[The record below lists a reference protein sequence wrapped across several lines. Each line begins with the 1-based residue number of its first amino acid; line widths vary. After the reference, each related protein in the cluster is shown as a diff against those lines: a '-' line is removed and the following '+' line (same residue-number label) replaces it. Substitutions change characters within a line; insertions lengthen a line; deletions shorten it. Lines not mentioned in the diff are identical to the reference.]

1 MRAFF
6 FLVFVCFGLALLLP
20 AAALDIAPMTWTPR
34 PDWINVRDCS
44 NLTGG
49 PDAVG
54 DGASDDTAAIQNAL
68 NYIRAHRNEQRH
80 LTLYF
85 PAGTYKITAT
95 LGIADVQGVQL
106 IGCGSKTT
114 LRWEGE
120 KGGAMFWAN
129 STAFMRYMG
138 LGWDGNNLAGCA
150 YEHNSALGGYE
161 TQIRH
166 ENESFKNFTV
176 DGQYVY
182 TNGTQTQHNTAP
194 GAAIISGFKGSQVM
208 GETMIYNCLFT
219 NCANGVINAYQT
231 YQNYMWH
238 IEGCEFDHCGN
249 GIDLFCG
256 GCFTIS
262 NCHFQESTGADI
274 VGGFGIHAL
283 YCTSSGSNQFYTEG
297 MTSSLSQQVL
307 EDCWVD
313 GWTNPKGAVR
323 FASYGANSVFDCSF
337 THPPAD
343 AKGVIL
349 EDNDHPLLLLSNND
363 TPDLPKETKIV
374 SNNAPA
380 VLVQVPAGE
389 RNRRLK
395 SATRTFLKSTWP
407 ADGSRIIDVTQ
418 APYGAD
424 VTGRADSTTAIQGAI
439 DAARQA
445 GNGAIAYF
453 PPGNYRITSTL
464 KMTGAHYAIEGAGV
478 FSKVCWYG
486 PDHGTMMTIDTP
498 QDVAVRYIDFAPRD
512 NVKGSQHYDA
522 KSPAADATSVVGIR
536 ETATG
541 ASSVVYDDFSYTSFI
556 GGNPGAIQDNSNGPG
571 LLLSAL
577 PAEAR
582 VYIPHSNTPLT
593 VEDSGAAQIFAKFLQ
608 NGVVRVSGKGPRTGF
623 LGALVAEGGQQRDL
637 TGANINVKDNQNL
650 IFGNYYS
657 EQSRDDLRLSNDGG
671 TGDGRVTIQGF
682 VSEAGENN
690 GQDNAPTTTIRVD
703 NYAGRLFYGSTNMIN
718 NAGSSTVQITHTGT
732 NKCDLV
738 LVADTFEHGA
748 PNIKLGPSAHLI
760 QAICQENTRDE
771 HHPLPE
777 IPNPLGKDDLLSI
790 SHGLDHLR
798 ELEAADLD
806 FEFGM

>member
-1 MRAFF
+1 MRAFL
-6 FLVFVCFGLALLLP
+6 FLVSVWLGLTLVSS

-34 PDWINVRDCS
+34 PDWINVKDCL
-44 NLTGG
+44 NVTGG

-54 DGASDDTAAIQNAL
+54 DGRADDTAAIQNAL
-68 NYIRAHRNEQRH
+68 SYIRAHHNDQRH

-85 PAGTYKITAT
+85 PEGTYKITAT

-129 STAFMRYMG
+129 STAFMRYTG
-138 LGWDGNNLAGCA
+138 LVWDGNNLAGCA
-150 YEHNSALGGYE
+150 YEHNSAIGGYE

-176 DGQYVY
+176 EGQYVY

-249 GIDLFCG
+249 GINLCCG

-262 NCHFQESTGADI
+262 NCHFQESTGCDI
-274 VGGFGIHAL
+274 CGGFGIHAL

-313 GWTNPKGAVR
+313 GWKNPKGAVR

-337 THPPAD
+337 THAPTD

-363 TPDLPKETKIV
+363 TPDLPKEAKMV
-374 SNNAPA
+374 YNNTPA
-380 VLVQVPAGE
+380 VLVEVPPGE
-389 RNRRLK
+389 RNRSLK
-395 SATRTFLKSTWP
+395 SATRTFLKTTWP
-407 ADGSRIIDVTQ
+407 ADGTTIIDVTKS
-418 APYGAD
+418 GAD
-424 VTGRADSTTAIQGAI
+424 VTGKTDSTTAIQGAI
-439 DAARQA
+439 DAARKA
-445 GNGAIAYF
+445 GNGAIVYF

-464 KMTGAHYAIEGAGV
+464 KVTGGHYAIEGAGV

-486 PDHGTMMTIDTP
+486 ADNGTMMMIDTP
-498 QDVAVRYIDFAPRD
+498 QDVAVRFIDFAPRN
-512 NVKGSQHYDA
+512 NVANNPHFDPKD
-522 KSPAADATSVVGIR
+522 PAADATTVTGIR

-541 ASSVVYDDFSYTSFI
+541 ASTVVYDDYSYTSFI
-556 GGNPGAIQDNSNGPG
+556 AGNAGAIQDNSNGPG
-571 LLLSAL
+571 LVLSAL

-582 VYIPHSNTPLT
+582 VYIPHCNTPLT
-593 VEDSGAAQIFAKFLQ
+593 VENCGAAHIFAKFLQ
-608 NGVVRVSGKGPRTGF
+608 NGAVHISGTGPRTGF
-623 LGALVAEGGQQRDL
+623 LGALVAEGGQQNDL
-637 TGANINVKDNQNL
+637 AGANITVKDNQNL
-650 IFGNYYS
+650 VFGNYYT
-657 EQSRDDLRLSNDGG
+657 EQSRDDLRISSDGG
-671 TGDGRVTIQGF
+671 AGDGRVTIQGF
-682 VSEAGENN
+682 VSDAGQNN
-690 GQDNAPTTTIRVD
+690 GQGNAPTTTIRVN
-703 NYAGRLFYGSTNMIN
+703 NYAGRLYY
-718 NAGSSTVQITHTGT
+718 SSTYMVDNGNNSKVQIAQTGT
-732 NKCDLV
+732 NKCDLMFV
-738 LVADTFEHGA
+738 GDSFEHGA
-748 PNIKLGPSAHLI
+748 PDIKLDAGGHLI
-760 QAICQENTRDE
+760 QTICQENTHDE
-771 HHPLPE
+771 HSQLPE
-777 IPNPLGKDDLLSI
+777 NPNPLGKDDLLSI
-790 SHGLDHLR
+790 AHGLDHLR

-806 FEFGM
+806 FEFGK

>member
-1 MRAFF
+1 MRPFL
-6 FLVFVCFGLALLLP
+6 FLVAACLGLASIAP
-20 AAALDIAPMTWTPR
+20 AEALDIAAMTWTPR
-34 PDWINVRDCS
+34 PDWINVKDCV

-49 PDAVG
+49 PNAVG
-54 DGASDDTAAIQNAL
+54 DGAADDTAAIQNAL
-68 NYIRAHRNEQRH
+68 GYIRAHRFEKR

-85 PAGTYKITAT
+85 PEGTYKITAT
-95 LGIADVQGVQL
+95 LGIADVSGVQL

-120 KGGAMFWAN
+120 KGAAMFWAN
-129 STAFMRYMG
+129 STAFMRYTG
-138 LGWDGNNLAGCA
+138 LVWDGNNLAGCA
-150 YEHNSALGGYE
+150 YEHNSAIGGYE

-176 DGQYVY
+176 DGQYIS
-182 TNGTQTQHNTAP
+182 TDGTQTPHNTAP
-194 GAAIISGFKGSQVM
+194 GAAIISGFRGSQVM

-249 GIDLFCG
+249 GINLFCG

-274 VGGFGIHAL
+274 CGGFGIHAL

-297 MTSSLSQQVL
+297 QTSSLSQQVL

-313 GWTNPKGAVR
+313 GWKNPKGAIR

-337 THPPAD
+337 THAPAG
-343 AKGVIL
+343 AEGVIR
-349 EDNDHPLLLLSNND
+349 EDNDHQLLLLSSND
-363 TPDLPKETKIV
+363 TPDLPAGTKMV
-374 SNNAPA
+374 CNAVPD
-380 VLVQVPAGE
+380 VLVQVPPGA
-389 RNRRLK
+389 RTRCLK
-395 SATRTFLKSTWP
+395 SATQTFLKSTWP
-407 ADGSRIIDVTQ
+407 ADAGTIIDVTK

-424 VTGRADSTTAIQGAI
+424 PAGHADSTAGIQAAI

-464 KMTGAHYAIEGAGV
+464 KMTGGHYAIEGAGV
-478 FSKVCWYG
+478 YSKVCWWG
-486 PDHGTMMTIDTP
+486 ADNGTMMTIDTP

-512 NVKGSQHYDA
+512 NIAGAAHYDA
-522 KSPAADATSVVGIR
+522 NSPPANASSVAGIR

-556 GGNPGAIQDNSNGPG
+556 AGNPGAIQDNSNGPG
-571 LLLSAL
+571 LILSAL
-577 PAEAR
+577 PADAR

-593 VEDSGAAQIFAKFLQ
+593 VENCGAARIFAKFLQ
-608 NGVVRVSGKGPRTGF
+608 NGMVRLSGPGPRTGF
-623 LGALVAEGGQQRDL
+623 FGALVAEGGQYKDL
-637 TGANINVKDNQNL
+637 AGANITVKDNQNL
-650 IFGNYYS
+650 VFGNYYT
-657 EQSRDDLRLSNDGG
+657 EQGRDDLRLSGDGG
-671 TGDGRVTIQGF
+671 SGDGRVTIQGV
-682 VSEAGENN
+682 VSEAGQNN

-703 NYAGRLFYGSTNMIN
+703 NYAGRLSYDATNMIN
-718 NAGSSTVQITHTGT
+718 NAGSSTVQITHAGT

-748 PNIKLGPSAHLI
+748 PDIKLGPGAHLI
-760 QAICQENTRDE
+760 QAICQENTHDD
-771 HHPLPE
+771 HHQLPGN
-777 IPNPLGKDDLLSI
+777 PNPLGQDDLLSI
-790 SHGLDHLR
+790 AHALDHLR